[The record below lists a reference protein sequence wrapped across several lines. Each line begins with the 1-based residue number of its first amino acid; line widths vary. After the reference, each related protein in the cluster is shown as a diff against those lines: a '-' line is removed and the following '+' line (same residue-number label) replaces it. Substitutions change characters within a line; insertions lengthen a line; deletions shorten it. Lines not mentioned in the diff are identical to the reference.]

1 MPTKRNPSPL
11 LIQLL
16 DLFLMELTNWRW
28 AWRATVIT
36 GTIAPL
42 LSLLAL
48 GVFARD
54 SGRETLAYV
63 LTGNMVLSLMF
74 GNLDRVQSRFCFMR
88 AVGTLDYF
96 ATLPIQKYN
105 LILATVLSF
114 LLLSLPSLLVMVVV
128 GSLVLG
134 IRVAPHPAIL
144 VVIPLAA
151 ISLSGIGALIG
162 VSVRRPEEGG
172 SLSLVVTM
180 VLTALGPVII
190 PPARL
195 PAIMLA
201 LGRLSPAT
209 YAASAF
215 RQALLGPMSGRILL
229 DLLALA
235 GFAAISLWVVGRK
248 MDWRGK

>member
-1 MPTKRNPSPL
+1 V
-11 LIQLL
+11 QLV

-54 SGRETLAYV
+54 SGQGTLAYV
-63 LTGNMVLSLMF
+63 LTGNVVLSLMF
-74 GNLDRVQSRFCFMR
+74 GNLDRVQSRFSFMR
-88 AVGTLDYF
+88 AMGTLDYF
-96 ATLPIQKYN
+96 AMLPIEKYN
-105 LILATVLSF
+105 LILATVFSF
-114 LLLSLPSLLVMVVV
+114 LLLSLPSLLVTILV
-128 GSLVLG
+128 GSLLLR
-134 IRVAPHPAIL
+134 IPIAPHPAIL
-144 VVIPLAA
+144 IVVPLAA
-151 ISLSGIGALIG
+151 ISLAGIGALIG

-180 VLTALGPVII
+180 VLTAMGPVII
-190 PPARL
+190 PPQRL
-195 PAIMLA
+195 PAFMLT

-215 RQALLGPMSGRILL
+215 RQALLGPVTGRILL
-229 DLLALA
+229 DLAALA
-235 GFAAISLWVVGRK
+235 VFAAISLWVVGRK
-248 MDWRGK
+248 MDWRQK